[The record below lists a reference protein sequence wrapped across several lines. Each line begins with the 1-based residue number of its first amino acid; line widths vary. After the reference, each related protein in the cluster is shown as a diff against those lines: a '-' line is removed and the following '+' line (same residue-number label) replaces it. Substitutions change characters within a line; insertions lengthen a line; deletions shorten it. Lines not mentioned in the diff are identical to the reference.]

1 VMTNLIFKE
10 LKINTSVLYPD
21 ELEGPWDATLCTPVD
36 PSVVYSNNLPEDT
49 DDIDLSDSLIYSN
62 MSQDDPLPAEISV
75 NSACFSPCFPTSQSS
90 FSRKLKRLK
99 KKPLHAG
106 EVGSLPK
113 VEQMLGPVAERLS
126 AKHGTKILQ
135 LHYLPP
141 YLLRRYQL
149 AASLQT
155 LTHRP
160 AVSYFIFRD
169 ELKGDSELYKI
180 SFQRE
185 PNE

>member
-1 VMTNLIFKE
+1 M
-10 LKINTSVLYPD
+10 
-21 ELEGPWDATLCTPVD
+21 
-36 PSVVYSNNLPEDT
+36 
-49 DDIDLSDSLIYSN
+49 
-62 MSQDDPLPAEISV
+62 
-75 NSACFSPCFPTSQSS
+75 
-90 FSRKLKRLK
+90 
-99 KKPLHAG
+99 
-106 EVGSLPK
+106 GSLPK
-113 VEQMLGPVAERLS
+113 VEQMLGPVAEKLS
-126 AKHGTKILQ
+126 AKYGTKILQ

-141 YLLRRYQL
+141 YLLRRYTHFHNCISEFPHSSKYITLKSTPLTPPPRYQL